1 MERPESFIV
10 PARRSQWLVS
20 ALAYAFGLDQG
31 IENEVVV
38 LATGIDQY
46 IQEIFHHLDLL
57 GKDRVSISDFQLLCE
72 VIGCPDCGRSPA
84 AEEPGGIAELT
95 FKEFHSRL
103 VQCFIEEETEDYFS
117 RRWDSQGKFVEAEV
131 RVLPRSGLSIR
142 TMCTECFQKRPVTE
156 IYHSVMFKQGKP
168 CTPGDDTSEAVT
180 PTLNGTPLEGLNSS
194 GTSDSAE
201 CRCTRQE
208 ISTRNQREVMK
219 LQQENDGLR
228 EIIEDMRQAL
238 QSSDARHLAL
248 LVSLRKMQMA
258 MKDDHQVFP
267 PLPPKLPGHSFI
279 RPQNA
284 VTLSREL
291 SRLRDDRD
299 RQLEEAIRYTQSLEA
314 DLWQSRRDQV
324 HLGQARSLLLGQ
336 RQSLAQRLCST
347 RETLSRGLERVRE
360 LEKQIE
366 GMEDVQTKAKQLAE
380 WKQRHSEEPMPK
392 EKPSTKCSGD
402 SGGASEAS
410 GISTS
415 EESGGSS
422 EESGGS
428 SEDSGG
434 DPLAGMDSG
443 CASDSDRGSPTSAG
457 SEADSSSLGS
467 GSISDEESA
476 WQEEAN
482 NNNNNNT
489 NNNNTD
495 GNCANST
502 LTGGLN
508 DADWLIKLTQV
519 QKHLLETEVE
529 KGQAEGKF
537 KQIRAD
543 LLHELNTKLQ
553 ENEQYKTEIQSLETE
568 RVRLSVIESTVGE
581 VITLL
586 RKLRSLN
593 LSRRSAGKI
602 LMDTLEVC
610 LQDNCRSDSEN
621 EVRNFLN
628 FLHKQLMHHDLLRFS
643 GPRSGLR
650 GTQSTPNSPLM
661 QRRSSASAAVSSPAG
676 RSSRLSTDFY
686 QLDSTAKKVCRG
698 APSTSSA
705 STEDVEGMM
714 MCNGYAESPTLDV

>member
-46 IQEIFHHLDLL
+46 IQEIFHHLDVI
-57 GKDRVSISDFQLLCE
+57 GKDRVSLPDFQTLCE
-72 VIGCPDCGRSPA
+72 VIGFQDCGMSPV
-84 AEEPGGIAELT
+84 AEEPSSPKDPSTELT

-103 VQCFIEEETEDYFS
+103 VQCFIGEDTGGGPAGDGVEK
-117 RRWDSQGKFVEAEV
+117 RWDNHGKFVEAEV
-131 RVLPRSGLSIR
+131 NILPRSGLSVR

-156 IYHSVMFKQGKP
+156 IYHSVMFKQGK
-168 CTPGDDTSEAVT
+168 CCFPGGSSTEVETSN
-180 PTLNGTPLEGLNSS
+180 LS
-194 GTSDSAE
+194 GAPFESLGGSV
-201 CRCTRQE
+201 
-208 ISTRNQREVMK
+208 STYSTDCQCEDHLCGNLPEVRK

-248 LVSLRKMQMA
+248 LVSLRKMQMGSQDGRGQA
-258 MKDDHQVFP
+258 IP
-267 PLPPKLPGHSFI
+267 PLPPKLPGHCSI

-299 RQLEEAIRYTQSLEA
+299 RQLEEAISYTQSLEA
-314 DLWQSRRDQV
+314 DLWQSRRNQDRLDQTRAV
-324 HLGQARSLLLGQ
+324 LLGQ
-336 RQSLAQRLCST
+336 RQSLSQRLCSA
-347 RETLSRGLERVRE
+347 RETLSSGLERVRK

-366 GMEDVQTKAKQLAE
+366 RMDKVQARAKELAE
-380 WKQRHSEEPMPK
+380 WKPCESEGPNPNGE
-392 EKPSTKCSGD
+392 SSSRCSED

-410 GISTS
+410 AISTS
-415 EESGGSS
+415 GESGGSS
-422 EESGGS
+422 EESGTSTEESGASCEESGAPSEDSATSSEDSAGS
-428 SEDSGG
+428 SEDSGA
-434 DPLAGMDSG
+434 DHLTGMDSG
-443 CASDSDRGSPTSAG
+443 CVSDSERGSPTSAG

-467 GSISDEESA
+467 GSTSDEESA

-489 NNNNTD
+489 NNNNE
-495 GNCANST
+495 NCANSA

-543 LLHELNTKLQ
+543 LLQELNVKLQ
-553 ENEQYKTEIQSLETE
+553 ENEKYQTEIQSLETE

-581 VITLL
+581 VIALL
-586 RKLRSLN
+586 RKLRN
-593 LSRRSAGKI
+593 L
-602 LMDTLEVC
+602 
-610 LQDNCRSDSEN
+610 
-621 EVRNFLN
+621 
-628 FLHKQLMHHDLLRFS
+628 
-643 GPRSGLR
+643 
-650 GTQSTPNSPLM
+650 
-661 QRRSSASAAVSSPAG
+661 VS
-676 RSSRLSTDFY
+676 
-686 QLDSTAKKVCRG
+686 
-698 APSTSSA
+698 
-705 STEDVEGMM
+705 
-714 MCNGYAESPTLDV
+714 